1 MVYFPSRY
9 GSPKVGGRTP
19 DLDGTY
25 FNLTL

>member
-1 MVYFPSRY
+1 MVDLHNRY
-9 GSPKVGGRTP
+9 GSPRVRGWTP